1 MGQQQT
7 WRLAWALSA
16 LPLKADKAQTCWHVR
31 LCHKR
36 TNALQQTTVGLA
48 VELGSHFEE
57 IRDCDPIQD
66 AFRALQQFREPAII
80 IGLDT
85 DTELHA
91 KLARVR
97 DDAFTERLARSVVS
111 GKSAVD
117 VIVIRKRLRQRL
129 RLCTRFGD
137 AKTDVRTWRRGRI
150 AHQYEAAENQAGRAE
165 IINRCEERLIDV
177 PHTIEVLRGSRV
189 SASVCICAIKSLR
202 TSGGGTPNS
211 YSRP

>member
-1 MGQQQT
+1 
-7 WRLAWALSA
+7 
-16 LPLKADKAQTCWHVR
+16 

-97 DDAFTERLARSVVS
+97 DDASTERLARGVVGS
-111 GKSAVD
+111 KTPVD
-117 VIVIRKRLRQRL
+117 VIVIRKRLCQRL
-129 RLCTRFGD
+129 RLCPRFGD
-137 AKTDVRTWRRGRI
+137 AKTDVRTWR
-150 AHQYEAAENQAGRAE
+150 AFLPPVRAF
-165 IINRCEERLIDV
+165 RRPRL
-177 PHTIEVLRGSRV
+177 RR
-189 SASVCICAIKSLR
+189 R
-202 TSGGGTPNS
+202 
-211 YSRP
+211 